1 MLGLQ
6 RKPYAL
12 AQRILMYKQRPILAE
27 RIHMDYDKAVKMIPD
42 LPDLNCHNDT
52 NKEKRV

>member
-27 RIHMDYDKAVKMIPD
+27 RIHMDYDKAVK
-42 LPDLNCHNDT
+42 
-52 NKEKRV
+52 

>member
-6 RKPYAL
+6 RKPYAF

-27 RIHMDYDKAVKMIPD
+27 RIHMDYDKAVKMIQG
-42 LPDLNCHNDT
+42 LPDGT
-52 NKEKRV
+52 ATTTINKEKRV